1 VKISVNETRR
11 EDSSARLALVARQVN
26 ARIYSMVEAL
36 EPAPADF
43 LCECG
48 CLGFVLRTPAEY
60 DADGGAFRS
69 RHANGVDH
77 TPE

>member
-1 VKISVNETRR
+1 
-11 EDSSARLALVARQVN
+11 LALAARQVN
-26 ARIYSMVEAL
+26 ARIYSIVEAL
-36 EPAPADF
+36 DPTPADF

-60 DADGGAFRS
+60 DADGGAFQS